1 MNTLDRLD
9 ELIQKGEQL
18 YPQGGDYPDSYN
30 KELQEEY
37 QFWRAGC
44 IALIEELGDT
54 ARHLREELRSDARGQ
69 FFYKTSASRVL
80 GAIKAARGIIERQN
94 SS

>member
-30 KELQEEY
+30 KELQDDY
-37 QFWRAGC
+37 QFWRAAC
-44 IALIEELGDT
+44 IALIEELGVA

-69 FFYKTSASRVL
+69 LFYTSSASRVL
-80 GAIKAARGIIERQN
+80 GTIKAARWIIER
-94 SS
+94 